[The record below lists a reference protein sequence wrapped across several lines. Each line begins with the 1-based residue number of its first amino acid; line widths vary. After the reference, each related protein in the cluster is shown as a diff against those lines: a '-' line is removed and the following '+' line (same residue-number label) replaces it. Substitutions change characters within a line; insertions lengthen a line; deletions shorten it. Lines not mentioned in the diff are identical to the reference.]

1 MEQEEVNQEIG
12 RKLKDLRQ
20 RNGLTQQELADRTE
34 LTKGFIS
41 QLERGQV
48 SPSVV
53 TLMDLIECLGS
64 TPAEFFKEST
74 KEQIV
79 CGEKDYFVKEDGN
92 GSRREWLVPPAQ
104 RFEMEP
110 LRVEIGPYQSLEED
124 TPHPGEE
131 FGYVLSGRLSIT
143 IGDKEYHARAGES
156 FYYRTTKNHRIAN
169 PGSRPARFL
178 WISTP
183 PEF

>member
-1 MEQEEVNQEIG
+1 MEQEQVNYEIG
-12 RKLKDLRQ
+12 RKLKDLRN

-64 TPAEFFKEST
+64 TPAEFFKKDEN
-74 KEQIV
+74 EQV
-79 CGEKDYFVKEDGN
+79 VFSPNDYFVKKDDAGN
-92 GSRREWLVPPAQ
+92 ECTWLVPPAQ
-104 RFEMEP
+104 KFEMEP
-110 LRVEIGPYQSLEED
+110 LYVTIQPKSTLEED
-124 TPHPGEE
+124 KPHAGEE
-131 FGYVLSGRLSIT
+131 FGYVISGRINVYF
-143 IGDKEYHARAGES
+143 GDHVYHVKAGES
-156 FYYRTTKNHRIAN
+156 FYYRTTRDHRISN
-169 PGSRPARFL
+169 PGTREAKFI
-178 WISTP
+178 WVSTP

>member
-1 MEQEEVNQEIG
+1 METEQVNIEIG
-12 RKLKDLRQ
+12 QKIKNLRN

-53 TLMDLIECLGS
+53 TLMDLIECLGT
-64 TPAEFFKEST
+64 TPGEFFKASAR
-74 KEQIV
+74 EQIV
-79 CGEKDYFVKEDGN
+79 FTEADCFEKTDDHGN
-92 GSRREWLVPPAQ
+92 CRKWLIPTAQ
-104 RFEMEP
+104 KFEMEP
-110 LRVEIGPYQSLEED
+110 LLVTLAPHQSLEED
-124 TPHPGEE
+124 KPHTGEE
-131 FGYVLSGRLSIT
+131 FGYVISGKIRVHFGEESYT
-143 IGDKEYHARAGES
+143 VKAGES
-156 FYYRTTKNHRIAN
+156 FYYRTTQVHWISN
-169 PGSRPARFL
+169 PTAKPARYL

>member
-1 MEQEEVNQEIG
+1 MAAEQVNVEIG
-12 RKLKDLRQ
+12 RKIKNLRN

-53 TLMDLIECLGS
+53 TLMDLIECLGT
-64 TPAEFFKEST
+64 TPGEFFKEST
-74 KEQIV
+74 QEQIV
-79 CGEKDYFVKEDGN
+79 FTGADCFEKVDEQGN
-92 GSRREWLVPPAQ
+92 CRKWLVPTAQ
-104 RFEMEP
+104 KFEMEP
-110 LRVEIGPYQSLEED
+110 LLVTLAPHQTLEED
-124 TPHPGEE
+124 KPHTGEE
-131 FGYVLSGRLSIT
+131 FGYVMNGKIRVHFGEAIYTVKS
-143 IGDKEYHARAGES
+143 GES
-156 FYYRTTKNHRIAN
+156 FYYRTTQVHRIEN
-169 PGSRPARFL
+169 PSAKPAKFL